1 MVTSHSRMAERG
13 GMADAHATHST
24 HGGPDAQGVPLHD
37 FSTNA
42 NACGPC
48 PQALAAVQQADAVH
62 YPDPAYTRLRQ
73 QLATL
78 HGVQPERVLL
88 MTSASEAMSR
98 LSAAAR
104 SLGVQRVW
112 WPRQHFGDVARLSLA
127 HGLQSVDD
135 VAQAEWLWCCEPG
148 TPHGQN
154 QPELAR
160 WRAGELN
167 PAAVLVL
174 DCAYAPLRL
183 SGQASLD
190 EAAMQTVWQLWSP
203 NKALGLT
210 GVRAAYLV
218 APRQAVEPSSPP
230 GDAGPAWPPVQL
242 HALLHPR
249 LHARLLALAPSWAVG
264 AHGVAMLTAWCQP
277 DVQQWLADSRQ
288 QLADWKARQQAL
300 CDELDWA
307 WQPGAANY
315 FLARPGSDWAG
326 QPLWRTQAGIKLRDA
341 ESFGLPGW
349 VRLGVRPPASQ
360 QALRQAVLAWRSHHH
375 NNKEWNP

>member
-1 MVTSHSRMAERG
+1 MEPHSPQNAP
-13 GMADAHATHST
+13 AHST

-48 PQALAAVQQADAVH
+48 PQALSAVQQADAVH
-62 YPDPAYTRLRQ
+62 YPDPAYTHLRQ
-73 QLATL
+73 QLAAL

-88 MTSASEAMSR
+88 MASASEALAR
-98 LSAAAR
+98 LCAAAR

-127 HGLQSVDD
+127 HGLQPVDD

-154 QPELAR
+154 QPELAS

-183 SGQASLD
+183 LGQASLD

-218 APRQAVEPSSPP
+218 APASAVQAGGLPP
-230 GDAGPAWPPVQL
+230 LQSGGVHARS

-249 LHARLLALAPSWAVG
+249 LHAQLLALAPSWAVG

-277 DVQQWLADSRQ
+277 AVQRWLADSRQ

-300 CDELDWA
+300 CDELGWA
-307 WQPGAANY
+307 WLPSSANY
-315 FLARPGSDWAG
+315 FLARPGADWAG
-326 QPLWRTQAGIKLRDA
+326 QPVWRAQSGIKLRDA

-349 VRLGVRPPASQ
+349 VRLGVRPPDSQ
-360 QALRQAVLAWRSHHH
+360 QALRQAVLAWRSRH
-375 NNKEWNP
+375 KEWKP